1 MDTKLVG
8 AAQIE
13 KLVSIIAKDGE
24 DSVFFA
30 VVTTAPEKAGAAGAY
45 FMSVEPLAIE
55 RY

>member
-30 VVTTAPEKAGAAGAY
+30 VVTTAPEKAGAY